1 MWQCLHF
8 YVISHACDFGTR
20 VQVALNLDL
29 AGVEDFVTERLGKEV
44 EFITMKNS
52 TQFFCHLKAFLGF
65 LN

>member
-1 MWQCLHF
+1 M
-8 YVISHACDFGTR
+8 R